1 MSTTHRLAPGLSPPV
16 LILLAALAA
25 PRVILHDLGLIGEG
39 TFVNALFVFV
49 PPLVWIAVVLGRR
62 APNPFVTLLVVGA
75 LYGLMLVIG
84 HQVLWNVAW
93 EGEPPRLGG
102 SLSALPPLAHE
113 VITRGAAVVSGLVT
127 GTVVG
132 ALAGLVALAGSRIL
146 PERAGTP

>member
-25 PRVILHDLGLIGEG
+25 PRVVLHDLGLIGEG

-84 HQVLWNVAW
+84 HQILWNVAW
-93 EGEPPRLGG
+93 AGEPPRLGG